1 MRRAWQVRADMRRAG
16 FAPSLSFTAGGGV
29 LRNGARSCGFERT
42 EGRALVRRWRPRV
55 AACRSLLSLQQLTFR
70 ARIVSHALVS
80 QSTLALLEVAQ
91 WRLDFDD
98 NSDGVA

>member
-1 MRRAWQVRADMRRAG
+1 M
-16 FAPSLSFTAGGGV
+16 

-55 AACRSLLSLQQLTFR
+55 AACRSLLSLRQLTFR

-98 NSDGVA
+98 NRDGVACTGSLRARSLCSG

>member
-1 MRRAWQVRADMRRAG
+1 M
-16 FAPSLSFTAGGGV
+16 

-42 EGRALVRRWRPRV
+42 EGRALVRRWRPV
-55 AACRSLLSLQQLTFR
+55 AACRSLLSLRQLTFR

-98 NSDGVA
+98 NRDGVA